1 MSWILWIIVGLLA
14 GWIAQRIMDR
24 KGGLIKNLVVGLI
37 GAFVGGLLA
46 NAVGLEF
53 YGFLGSLIVATVG
66 AVVVLWLFALLAG
79 R

>member
-1 MSWILWIIVGLLA
+1 
-14 GWIAQRIMDR
+14 MDR
-24 KGGLIKNLVVGLI
+24 QGGLIKNLVVGLV

-53 YGFLGSLIVATVG
+53 YGFLGTLIVATVG

>member
-53 YGFLGSLIVATVG
+53 YGFLGTLIVATVG

>member
-1 MSWILWIIVGLLA
+1 VSWILWIIVGLLA
-14 GWIAQRIMDR
+14 GWIAQKIMDR
-24 KGGLIKNLVVGLI
+24 QGGLIKNLVVGLV

-53 YGFLGSLIVATVG
+53 YGFLGTLIVATVG

>member
-14 GWIAQRIMDR
+14 GWIAQKIMDR
-24 KGGLIKNLVVGLI
+24 QGGLIKNLVVGLV

-53 YGFLGSLIVATVG
+53 YGFLGTLIVATVG

>member
-14 GWIAQRIMDR
+14 GWIAQKIMDR
-24 KGGLIKNLVVGLI
+24 QGGLIKNLVVGLV

-46 NAVGLEF
+46 SAVGLEF
-53 YGFLGSLIVATVG
+53 YGFLGTLIVATVG

>member
-14 GWIAQRIMDR
+14 GWIAQRVMDR

-53 YGFLGSLIVATVG
+53 YGFLGTLIVATVG